1 LILHFVVE
9 KPDFPVSERD
19 IELIFGPTG
28 PLDKVIKV
36 QTDDLASMA
45 VEAGLFPS
53 KGQSRKNGL
62 HGPAPHGLHQI
73 GTKKR
78 RFWVWNPKSSDDKVT
93 FSLTFDRTQGW
104 FK

>member
-1 LILHFVVE
+1 MFHFVVIS
-9 KPDFPVSERD
+9 PDCLVSERD
-19 IELIFGPTG
+19 IELIFGPLVEG
-28 PLDKVIKV
+28 ERIVEV
-36 QTDDLASMA
+36 EADDLASMA
-45 VEAGLFPS
+45 VEAGVFPS

-62 HGPAPHGLHQI
+62 DGPAPHGLHQI